1 MDSASFMSKQ
11 AVLGGLI
18 ASVVAACSGGSPS
31 EQVVRRNLP
40 VERAVSSPD
49 TQTNVAAPRSVAERV
64 NPDRQGITSQEV
76 ERELN
81 RLEAELR

>member
-1 MDSASFMSKQ
+1 MLKQ

-18 ASVVAACSGGSPS
+18 ASVVVAACSGGSPS

-40 VERAVSSPD
+40 TDRAAAVD
-49 TQTNVAAPRSVAERV
+49 AAGGGAPRGERGRA
-64 NPDRQGITSQEV
+64 DKKGLTSQEV
-76 ERELN
+76 EKELN